1 MKHLILLLT
10 AGALI
15 CPSGTNCA
23 AQEDVR
29 LDVCDVAFLWPA
41 PNTRN
46 DAEKLISIGELL
58 TRDDKPIVP
67 QATFDEILGHAE
79 NLRLRDPIG
88 GEEVRIDLDDTQ
100 REIANW
106 KVAGIRVDP
115 SAPGCSSRI
124 RIDQGF
130 GSKAQVRIIAQPV
143 RVTGGNARA
152 LDVTMHIVFDYVA
165 NASPPF
171 KVDETPFRAIVDDL
185 VAIKGQLSEQNVETT
200 GAHLGVHPGFAA
212 QNFNMTDILRNFLTL
227 HLDSARLN
235 AIAFM
240 GLQDQNEPWLFFAT
254 LRNPADGSFAPVS
267 VHPSLPGSPGQ
278 ALSFVTRSIV
288 FPVPGNHQFG
298 RAGVGTHAVF
308 PPAGLDRPA
317 VPGDA
322 DPAIAALKVRDIPDI
337 IANPESTHFFTADCV
352 SCHTESSLRSSRLNG
367 SIGQLAYKRPD
378 GISPVDPAVLPTRR
392 WNVRNFGWGLESF
405 GGNLQPTV
413 SMRTANEAAES
424 ADFINTEY
432 LARADDGEDEAE
444 EAEEDAANGNGD
456 GGHLAEEDR
465 AHPLT
470 LIMTCRDE
478 QAYNQLKAK
487 IEGLLARED
496 NPINAAL
503 DSIGTVHFA
512 RFVFLD
518 ETHQVAVITSYD
530 GAFDVYIH
538 RFVDKIG
545 NLFNLILD
553 HVEGTEAMQGDDGKV
568 NVQEHTE
575 EFLEFVRKHDKRALE
590 PFYSAYPGLSVQ
602 QIRALQRMADE

>member
-1 MKHLILLLT
+1 MRQLLLFLT
-10 AGALI
+10 AGTLL
-15 CPSGTNCA
+15 CTESA
-23 AQEDVR
+23 AQEDVK

-41 PNTRN
+41 PSTR
-46 DAEKLISIGELL
+46 DETEELLCIGDVL
-58 TRDDKPIVP
+58 TRDGKPLVP
-67 QATFDEILGHAE
+67 QRTFDEILGHAE
-79 NLRLRDPIG
+79 NLRLQDPIDS
-88 GEEVRIDLDDTQ
+88 EEIHIDLDDTQ
-100 REIANW
+100 RDIASW
-106 KVAGIRVDP
+106 RVAGIRIDP

-124 RIDQGF
+124 RNDQGF

-143 RVTGGNARA
+143 RVTGEIARA
-152 LDVTMHIVFDYVA
+152 LDVTMHIVFDYVT
-165 NASPPF
+165 NASRPF
-171 KVDETPFRAIVDDL
+171 EVDEPRFREIVDDL
-185 VAIKGQLSEQNVETT
+185 VAIKSQLSHHNVETT
-200 GAHLGVHPGFAA
+200 GARLGVHPGFAA
-212 QNFNMTDILRNFLTL
+212 QGVDMTDILRNFLKS
-227 HLDSARLN
+227 HLDSTRLN

-240 GLQDQNEPWLFFAT
+240 GLQQQVEPWLFFAT
-254 LRNPADGSFAPVS
+254 LRNPDDGSFAPVS

-288 FPVPGNHQFG
+288 FPIPLNHQFG
-298 RAGVGTHAVF
+298 SAGVGTHSVF
-308 PPAGLDRPA
+308 PPAGLDRSAIP
-317 VPGDA
+317 DST
-322 DPAIAALKVRDIPDI
+322 DPTIAALKVRDIPDI

-367 SIGQLAYKRPD
+367 SLGQLAYKRPE
-378 GISPVDPAVLPTRR
+378 GISPVDPAALPTRR

-405 GGNLQPTV
+405 RGNLRPTV

-432 LARADDGEDEAE
+432 LADAVDDDGDVE
-444 EAEEDAANGNGD
+444 EPDEDAQNDNGNGE
-456 GGHLAEEDR
+456 HLAEEDR
-465 AHPLT
+465 ANPLT

-478 QAYNQLKAK
+478 QAYNELQAK
-487 IEGLLARED
+487 IKALLARED

-518 ETHQVAVITSYD
+518 ATHQVAVITSYD

-545 NLFNLILD
+545 DVFNLILD

-568 NVQEHTE
+568 SVQEHTDA
-575 EFLEFVRKHDKRALE
+575 FLEFVRKHDLKAVE

-602 QIRALQRMADE
+602 QIRALQRMANE